1 MTKQE
6 KRRNYPMPEQD
17 MYKLDDINE
26 FIKKERR
33 HDELDRLREV
43 RQQKQVWKITL
54 VFCILLN
61 LTLLLVGLSGGN

>member
-1 MTKQE
+1 MNKENRT
-6 KRRNYPMPEQD
+6 NYPMPESE
-17 MYKLDDINE
+17 MYKLSDINQ
-26 FIKKERR
+26 FIEKERR

-43 RQQKQVWKITL
+43 RQQKKVWKITL

>member
-1 MTKQE
+1 MNKE
-6 KRRNYPMPEQD
+6 NRANYPMPEQD

-33 HDELDRLREV
+33 HDELDRLIEV
-43 RQQKQVWKITL
+43 RQQKQIWKITL